1 MITRISGL
9 ILVMIV
15 VLGLCGASGADGE
28 RKKKI
33 IGKAQ
38 KEIQGEISW
47 INSRYIAV
55 AYNRDP
61 VKGSEDEILLPIDS
75 NLKLEH
81 KRSLD
86 QIKAGDLVRVQYDEE
101 TEEDDK
107 GNKKDSRKAAVIS
120 FIKAGPKKEEPV
132 INDELSEDDSLTFKG
147 LKSGEIKNE

>member
-86 QIKAGDLVRVQYDEE
+86 QIKTGDLVRVQYDEE
-101 TEEDDK
+101 TEEDD
-107 GNKKDSRKAAVIS
+107 
-120 FIKAGPKKEEPV
+120 
-132 INDELSEDDSLTFKG
+132 
-147 LKSGEIKNE
+147 